1 MASDSE
7 MSQSSKLELEEAAA
21 DPNPAWKGASK
32 RRQKKAK
39 ETKKEARAKKEIFD
53 TIIVGAGAA
62 GIGVGIAL
70 AHSGVGNF
78 VIIDRGSVG
87 SSFESWP
94 EETRFITPSFPS
106 NSIGMLDLNSIAVGV
121 SPAYNMRIEHPT
133 GSEYAQHLQDLAEFF
148 ELPIR
153 ENAEVLQITNE
164 DGVFSVETD
173 DWTIS
178 SKNVI
183 WAAGEFLYPR
193 LEGFPGS
200 ELCRHTATLENYAD
214 LDGDDFLVIGG
225 YESGVD
231 AAYHLSKRGKK
242 VTIFDK
248 DDPWGLDTSDPSVSL
263 STFSYERMRDASF
276 EDNVTLF
283 AENAVSSIELV
294 DGVYELKSED
304 GQVFKSKTQPLLAS
318 GFVGSHTLVSHLFE
332 EREDGFPLLNER
344 DESTKVPGMYLCGP
358 SVRHDNH
365 DFCFI
370 FKFRQ
375 RFAVVAQS
383 IASSL
388 DIPTDEFVQAYRDW
402 GMYLDDLSCCGQ
414 ECLTC

>member
-1 MASDSE
+1 MESKSE
-7 MSQSSKLELEEAAA
+7 VSQVLESSE
-21 DPNPAWKGASK
+21 DT
-32 RRQKKAK
+32 QDV
-39 ETKKEARAKKEIFD
+39 FD
-53 TIIVGAGAA
+53 AVIIGAGAA
-62 GIGVGIAL
+62 GIGAGIAL

-78 VIIDRGSVG
+78 VIIDRGVVG
-87 SSFESWP
+87 SSFASWP
-94 EETRFITPSFPS
+94 DETRFITPSFPS

-121 SPAYNMRIEHPT
+121 SPAYNMRIEHPN
-133 GSEYAQHLQDLAEFF
+133 GSEYAKHLQDLAEFF
-148 ELPIR
+148 ELPVR
-153 ENAEVLQITNE
+153 ENAEVVQITNTE
-164 DGVFSVETD
+164 GVFRVETN

-193 LEGFPGS
+193 LGGFTGS
-200 ELCRHTATLENYAD
+200 ELCRHTATLANYAD

-225 YESGVD
+225 YESGTD

-242 VTIFDK
+242 VIMFDK
-248 DDPWGLDTSDPSVSL
+248 DDPWGLDASDPSASL
-263 STFSYERMRDASF
+263 STFTYERMREARF
-276 EDNVTLF
+276 EEKVTLF
-283 AENAVSSIELV
+283 PENAVTSVELL

-304 GQVFKSKTQPLLAS
+304 GQVFRSKTQPLLAG
-318 GFVGSHTLVSHLFE
+318 GFDGSHTLVSNLFE
-332 EREDGFPLLNER
+332 KREDGFPLLNER
-344 DESTKVPGMYLCGP
+344 DESTKVPGIYLCGP

-383 IASSL
+383 IASSMG
-388 DIPTDEFVQAYRDW
+388 IQTDDFVQAYRDW

-414 ECLTC
+414 ECVSC